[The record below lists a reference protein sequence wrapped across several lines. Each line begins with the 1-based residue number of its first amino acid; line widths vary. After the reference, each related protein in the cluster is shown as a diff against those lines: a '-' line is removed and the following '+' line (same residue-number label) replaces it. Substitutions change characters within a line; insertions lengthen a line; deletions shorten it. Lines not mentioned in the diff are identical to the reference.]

1 MDGPQ
6 ASGFDRF
13 VGLLPGPL
21 SQRFI
26 LLSQNQFATHP
37 VASPV
42 RSEYL
47 ALVERGALTSDP
59 AQLEAATHFDRL
71 WRDLT
76 EQRSKG
82 FLGFFEKPRHIRGI
96 YLVGE
101 VGRGKT
107 MLMDLFYGALPIK
120 QKRRVHF
127 HEFMDE
133 VHAGISAFRKSP
145 RGRDDNADPIDAVT
159 KPILKSG
166 LRVLCLDEFHVHD
179 ITNAMLLDR
188 LFEKLFAGGV
198 TLVATSN
205 VEPDQLYKDGLN
217 RQLFLPF
224 IARLKAEAEVVT
236 LLSEQDYRRLKF
248 AGQQVYAFGQPVE
261 VKPVMDR
268 LWLRITGGEAGQP
281 GSIESI
287 GRQIPVPLQSMGA
300 GRFAFADLCEKPL
313 GTRDFVRIAHHFDSL
328 MLDNV
333 PQMDRTKSDAAK
345 RFILLID
352 SLYDRGVKLAASFE
366 VGLEALGKDD
376 KTAFEFQRTISRLN
390 EMQSEE
396 YLAKGLRDAA
406 PVETVS

>member
-1 MDGPQ
+1 MIPPKKTVHQ
-6 ASGFDRF
+6 AYLD
-13 VGLLPGPL
+13 L
-21 SQRFI
+21 
-26 LLSQNQFATHP
+26 
-37 VASPV
+37 VA
-42 RSEYL
+42 
-47 ALVERGALTSDP
+47 RGALTSDP
-59 AQLEAATHFDRL
+59 AQLEATGHFDRVL
-71 WRDLT
+71 GEVT
-76 EQRSKG
+76 ATKPKS
-82 FLGFFEKPRHIRGI
+82 FLGFSAKPKSVRGL

-107 MLMDLFYGALPIK
+107 MLMDLFFAALPIK

-133 VHAGISAFRKSP
+133 VHAGISAFRKVA
-145 RGRDDNADPIDAVT
+145 RGKNEDADPVEAVT

-198 TLVATSN
+198 TLIATSN
-205 VEPDQLYKDGLN
+205 VVPDQLYKDGLN

-224 IARLKAEAEVVT
+224 IARLKEETEVVE
-236 LLSEQDYRRLKF
+236 LLSSQDYRRLKF
-248 AGQQVYAFGQPVE
+248 AGQQVYAFGDDTRPI
-261 VKPVMDR
+261 MDR
-268 LWLRITGGEAGQP
+268 LWLRITGGEP
-281 GSIESI
+281 GHPGVVESI

-300 GRFAFADLCEKPL
+300 ARFNFADLCEKPL
-313 GTRDFVRIAHHFDSL
+313 GTRDFVRIAHQFDSL
-328 MLDNV
+328 VIDDI
-333 PQMDRTKSDAAK
+333 PQMDRTRSNAAK

-352 SLYDRGVKLAASFE
+352 SLYDRGVKLAASFAVPLE
-366 VGLEALGKDD
+366 QLGLDD

-406 PVETVS
+406 SPEPSLAP